1 MIRKAH
7 PLLHHGPQMET
18 EVLDEVVLQP
28 ENQAQKQGR
37 DRDQKNGLED
47 MDSCMV

>member
-7 PLLHHGPQMET
+7 PLLHHEPQMET

-28 ENQAQKQGR
+28 ENQAQKQSR

-47 MDSCMV
+47 MDACMV